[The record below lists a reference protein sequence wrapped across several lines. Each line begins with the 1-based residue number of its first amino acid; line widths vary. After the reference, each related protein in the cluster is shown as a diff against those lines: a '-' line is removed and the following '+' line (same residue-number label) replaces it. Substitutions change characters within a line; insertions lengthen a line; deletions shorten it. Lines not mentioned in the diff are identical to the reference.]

1 MINVVVR
8 RKRSRAMIEENS
20 TSSSGE
26 DEQPLGRNF
35 DIGTKVRKK
44 FSGCWFDG
52 EVIEVHVDDKL
63 WTVEYADGDSEDLNE
78 DEIIRCSSE
87 YNLKYNTK

>member
-1 MINVVVR
+1 MIR
-8 RKRSRAMIEENS
+8 RKRSRAIIEENN

-35 DIGTKVRKK
+35 GIGTKVRKK
-44 FSGCWFDG
+44 FDGCWFDG
-52 EVIEVHVDDKL
+52 EVVEVHVDDSL
-63 WTVEYADGDSEDLNE
+63 WTVEYRYDDGDREDLNE
-78 DEIIRCSSE
+78 NEIIRCSSE